1 MEQSHLL
8 QASKPLNNVQLE
20 GQTSTKSE
28 QGFQFFMSEQ
38 KLIRNPYAWP
48 VDTQP
53 SWHGGQHHG
62 GPRHVIWRIL
72 LRDMSLNTKLD
83 TNETCLF
90 ILLREL
96 TTSFRAFSYERSLY
110 PILGTRETS

>member
-1 MEQSHLL
+1 MENLHLL

-38 KLIRNPYAWP
+38 TLIRNPYAWP

-53 SWHGGQHHG
+53 SWHGGQHHS

-72 LRDMSLNTKLD
+72 FWVKRHVSKHQIRHKRDMSLYPTQRAD
-83 TNETCLF
+83 Y
-90 ILLREL
+90 IIWSLL
-96 TTSFRAFSYERSLY
+96 
-110 PILGTRETS
+110 I